1 VPGPEIDKNTAESM
15 LEDADFA
22 DEHTKPTFSDEE
34 APEGPDESVP
44 EDDAGAGGM
53 DMHQNKPSE

>member
-1 VPGPEIDKNTAESM
+1 MPRPEIDENTAESM

-22 DEHTKPTFSDEE
+22 DEHTKPTYSDEP

-44 EDDAGAGGM
+44 ENDGGAGGM
-53 DMHQNKPSE
+53 DVHQNKFSE